1 MRSRHGFALPE
12 LLVAMTLLLIVSGTI
27 FSLLNNTQR
36 VSRAQ
41 AERVDLQGNLRA
53 GALIVPAELR
63 MLGYDSVPGSAT
75 VRSDIVA
82 MGPDSIMFRAVRA
95 SGIVCQ
101 IALNAVT
108 VDTAASR
115 YYSATRLP
123 VAGGRDRLMLF
134 FELDP
139 ASPADDRWVADRPI
153 TSVAPGTC
161 AAAYGSR
168 PALELGTSLD
178 YTGHADSLTLG
189 SPFRTYELMVYRVY
203 RSGSNYYLGAR
214 SVSAGEAGF
223 QPLLG
228 PLAAGGFRLD
238 YYDSTGTASALQPA
252 DVRTVQVTLVGQSD
266 QRVAGTGVGS
276 AAIAID
282 SVVTRVTLRNA
293 LR

>member
-101 IALNAVT
+101 IAPNAVT
-108 VDTAASR
+108 VDTAA
-115 YYSATRLP
+115 
-123 VAGGRDRLMLF
+123 
-134 FELDP
+134 
-139 ASPADDRWVADRPI
+139 
-153 TSVAPGTC
+153 
-161 AAAYGSR
+161 
-168 PALELGTSLD
+168 
-178 YTGHADSLTLG
+178 
-189 SPFRTYELMVYRVY
+189 
-203 RSGSNYYLGAR
+203 
-214 SVSAGEAGF
+214 
-223 QPLLG
+223 
-228 PLAAGGFRLD
+228 
-238 YYDSTGTASALQPA
+238 
-252 DVRTVQVTLVGQSD
+252 
-266 QRVAGTGVGS
+266 
-276 AAIAID
+276 
-282 SVVTRVTLRNA
+282 
-293 LR
+293 